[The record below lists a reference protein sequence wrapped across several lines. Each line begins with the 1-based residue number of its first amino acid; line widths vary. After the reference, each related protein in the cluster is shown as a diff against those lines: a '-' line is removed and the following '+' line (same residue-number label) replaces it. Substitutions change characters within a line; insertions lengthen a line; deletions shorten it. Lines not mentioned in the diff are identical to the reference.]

1 MISNR
6 KSALLSELQNHLRFT
21 CVALTVNRIRLMLA
35 ALAATFLILAAIKT
49 MIGCETIASL
59 GSGRQRL
66 MAVAIALALLLP
78 ADVRSQTAPQTH
90 SQVLV
95 LSFQYSSRR
104 ASLLVQVSINGKRAL
119 LLLDTGSAHTIVR
132 PELVGVRHSQLKPA
146 GPAQSGTAF
155 IGDAVGAE
163 VSLQVGSQTLKKYR
177 VVAMDLSQI
186 LSAYEE
192 NLDGVLGLD
201 FLHEF
206 SRIEIDFHKQRIELQ
221 H

>member
-1 MISNR
+1 MPKRIKLDLAGVVTGLSHLWFREVYPVFKKARRNPVISNR

-90 SQVLV
+90 SQ
-95 LSFQYSSRR
+95 
-104 ASLLVQVSINGKRAL
+104 
-119 LLLDTGSAHTIVR
+119 
-132 PELVGVRHSQLKPA
+132 
-146 GPAQSGTAF
+146 
-155 IGDAVGAE
+155 
-163 VSLQVGSQTLKKYR
+163 
-177 VVAMDLSQI
+177 
-186 LSAYEE
+186 
-192 NLDGVLGLD
+192 
-201 FLHEF
+201 
-206 SRIEIDFHKQRIELQ
+206 
-221 H
+221 